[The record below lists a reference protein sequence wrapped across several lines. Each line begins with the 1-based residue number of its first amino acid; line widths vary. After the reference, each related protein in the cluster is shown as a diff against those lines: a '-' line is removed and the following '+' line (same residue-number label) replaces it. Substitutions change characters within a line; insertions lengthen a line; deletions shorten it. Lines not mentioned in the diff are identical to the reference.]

1 MVGVTMPS
9 EFISCDCVWMQSSR
23 AVVKIGLQRRHWRGA
38 HGASSMKLGSQ
49 TILASGNRTH
59 CDYALALCLLV
70 VSLFCHGA
78 LAQDY
83 TLGAGDVVKIQV
95 YEQPDLTTAMPITQ
109 RGTVR
114 FWLLGDVAVAGL
126 TPGQAEE
133 KLASLLEKG
142 GYIKDPQVFVMVE
155 EYRSQQVA
163 VLGWVNKP
171 GKYPIEGTSSIVD
184 ILAQAGGLKDDAG
197 DVITI
202 IRQSGGQSTKT
213 PVDIGLLYVGDLVQN
228 RKLDPS
234 DLIVVPR
241 MDVFYIY
248 GQVKSPGQ
256 YRLARDM
263 TLMQALSL
271 GGGLTPRGT
280 EKGVRVTRR
289 GKGGSVEELTVGLT
303 DYLQPND
310 VLYVKESLF

>member
-1 MVGVTMPS
+1 MGQLA
-9 EFISCDCVWMQSSR
+9 ILWCVF
-23 AVVKIGLQRRHWRGA
+23 
-38 HGASSMKLGSQ
+38 
-49 TILASGNRTH
+49 
-59 CDYALALCLLV
+59 
-70 VSLFCHGA
+70 VSFFCHA
-78 LAQDY
+78 AVAQDY

-95 YEQPDLTTAMPITQ
+95 YEQPDLTTTMPISQ
-109 RGTVR
+109 KGTVR
-114 FWLLGDVAVAGL
+114 FWLLGDVAIAGL
-126 TPGQAEE
+126 TASQAEE
-133 KLASLLEKG
+133 KLGSLLEQG

-202 IRQSGGQSTKT
+202 IRQRGGQSTKT
-213 PVDIGLLYVGDLVQN
+213 PVDIGLLYVGNLDQN
-228 RKLDPS
+228 RKLEPN
-234 DLIVVPR
+234 DLVVVPR

-263 TLMQALSL
+263 TVMQALSL

-280 EKGVRVTRR
+280 ERGVRVTRR
-289 GKGGSVEELTVGLT
+289 GSGGSVEELTVGLT
-303 DYLQPND
+303 DYVQPND
-310 VLYVKESLF
+310 VVYVKESLF

>member
-1 MVGVTMPS
+1 METALAEGPHAARSAMK
-9 EFISCDCVWMQSSR
+9 FISNTHLNSGRHALWVAGTAAWLIIVSIFWR
-23 AVVKIGLQRRHWRGA
+23 TAV
-38 HGASSMKLGSQ
+38 
-49 TILASGNRTH
+49 
-59 CDYALALCLLV
+59 
-70 VSLFCHGA
+70 
-78 LAQDY
+78 AQDY

-95 YEQPDLTTAMPITQ
+95 YEQPDLTTALPISQ
-109 RGTVR
+109 KGTVR
-114 FWLLGDVAVAGL
+114 FWLLGEVAIAGL

-171 GKYPIEGTSSIVD
+171 GKYPIEGASSIVD

-202 IRQSGGQSTKT
+202 IRQRDGQSTKT
-213 PVDIGLLYVGDLVQN
+213 PVDIGLLYVGNLDQN
-228 RKLDPS
+228 RKLEAS
-234 DLIVVPR
+234 DLVVVPR

-248 GQVKSPGQ
+248 GQVKNSGQ

-289 GKGGSVEELTVGLT
+289 GKSGAVEELTVGLT
-303 DYLQPND
+303 DFLQPND
-310 VLYVKESLF
+310 VVYVKESLF